1 MSLHTLGVCIY
12 LLVCIYVFV
21 CVYKCVY
28 KFLFVYEDF
37 TDDRAS
43 YTRYGVALIS
53 RIDQIRGLFYKRALQ
68 NRRYSAKEIYILRE
82 PTVRSHLISVYLR
95 TGWRRCIAALSC
107 CSESSKEPLISGLF
121 CGKWPI
127 NMRHPMHLCHP
138 VSPARLRYFRI
149 GICLCVCCIPVCEDR
164 TSTRGCAIA
173 YCGKR
178 ILLQNKNNALYT
190 RCIYILC
197 KCICVCVC
205 LCMYT
210 YVCMHKCVFVNVC
223 ACGYKCICTYTYWC
237 IHMYM

>member
-1 MSLHTLGVCIY
+1 MYIYIYIHTNIKKCINDTHINTRLSLSHAHTHAHPHNRTHTYTRTRAYTHTQTHTCTHASTHTSNVRTRRRDSPKMSLHTLGVCIY
-12 LLVCIYVFV
+12 LFVCIYVFV

-121 CGKWPI
+121 CGK
-127 NMRHPMHLCHP
+127 
-138 VSPARLRYFRI
+138 
-149 GICLCVCCIPVCEDR
+149 
-164 TSTRGCAIA
+164 
-173 YCGKR
+173 
-178 ILLQNKNNALYT
+178 
-190 RCIYILC
+190 
-197 KCICVCVC
+197 
-205 LCMYT
+205 
-210 YVCMHKCVFVNVC
+210 
-223 ACGYKCICTYTYWC
+223 
-237 IHMYM
+237 